1 MQPIISKPSGV
12 QPGKLEATLKQLDAG
27 TLKDIPAKS
36 NITVEGTAM
45 TPAQIDKQIQGYLTT
60 IDAVAP
66 AKQAYQTAVATRMG
80 ITVEAQ
86 DFCNSLKTAVITLL
100 GKQSAQLADFGIKP
114 AKAETTTTAAAMVAS
129 AKRTLTRQ
137 LRGTTSKK
145 QKLSLKA
152 GVVNPAVTVGTDGKV
167 SIASATAAPA
177 SGSSPTSTSSTP
189 AAGSAA
195 STSTSTSGASSS
207 TGTPAA

>member
-1 MQPIISKPSGV
+1 MLPIISKPNGV
-12 QPGKLEATLKQLDAG
+12 SPGKLETTLKQLDAG

-45 TPAQIDKQIQGYLTT
+45 TPAQIDTKIKGYLTT
-60 IDAVAP
+60 IDAVAL
-66 AKQAYQTAVATRMG
+66 AKQAYQTAVATRKG

-86 DFCNSLKTAVITLL
+86 DFCNSLKTAVIALL

-114 AKAETTTTAAAMVAS
+114 AKAKTTTTAAAMVAS

-145 QKLSLKA
+145 QKQSVKA
-152 GVVNPAVTVGTDGKV
+152 GVVNPAVTIGTDGKV
-167 SIASATAAPA
+167 SVAASTVAPP
-177 SGSSPTSTSSTP
+177 SGSASTSTTP

-195 STSTSTSGASSS
+195 NTSTSGASGP